1 MHTSN
6 PLPRSVLTRKAV
18 VYVRQSSPAQVR
30 DNLESQR
37 RQYDLVS
44 LARGHG
50 FRTVDVIDEDLG
62 VSANGMVAR
71 PGFERLVA
79 WLCAGDVGAV
89 LCFDASR
96 VARNGREWHHI
107 VELCGLIEARVI
119 DHDGVYDPRH
129 PNDRL
134 LLGMKG
140 TISEFELG
148 VLRARM
154 HDARSSKAAR
164 GELRIS
170 VPIGYVWDRQ
180 TGLSFDPDMRV
191 QEAVRQIFARFRE
204 LGSGR
209 QVLLALAEEQSCFPR
224 PSDGRTMVSFDWT
237 PIRYRNVMSVLKNPF
252 FAGAYAYGK
261 TERRT
266 EIVDGRV
273 RKSYGSRKPMQEWE
287 VLLKDHHEGYIDWAE
302 FERNQTLIA
311 TNAYGKAGGTK
322 SGRGGR
328 ALLAGLLTCGRCGRK
343 LMVPYSGRPPGRLT
357 YRCDRRRSELGIE
370 RCFAFG
376 GVSVDAAIAEEI
388 LRVVEP
394 MAIEASSE
402 AERMH
407 MQHRRERQRVVELD
421 LKQARYEASLAERRY
436 AACDPDNRL
445 IAAQLEKSWEATLQ
459 RVQSCEARLDAMLTC
474 C

>member
-1 MHTSN
+1 
-6 PLPRSVLTRKAV
+6 
-18 VYVRQSSPAQVR
+18 
-30 DNLESQR
+30 
-37 RQYDLVS
+37 
-44 LARGHG
+44 
-50 FRTVDVIDEDLG
+50 
-62 VSANGMVAR
+62 
-71 PGFERLVA
+71 
-79 WLCAGDVGAV
+79 
-89 LCFDASR
+89 
-96 VARNGREWHHI
+96 
-107 VELCGLIEARVI
+107 
-119 DHDGVYDPRH
+119 
-129 PNDRL
+129 
-134 LLGMKG
+134 
-140 TISEFELG
+140 
-148 VLRARM
+148 
-154 HDARSSKAAR
+154 
-164 GELRIS
+164 
-170 VPIGYVWDRQ
+170 
-180 TGLSFDPDMRV
+180 MRV

-343 LMVPYSGRPPGRLT
+343 LMVLYSGRSPGRLT

-407 MQHRRERQRVVELD
+407 MQHQRERQRVVEQSRQRRHEGCARRNPRSAPAGCGVARPRAIARPRRQCASCLAGCD
-421 LKQARYEASLAERRY
+421 LARPWPGLLRCGTGGWPHRSRSGPQAG
-436 AACDPDNRL
+436 CDPDRPWHG
-445 IAAQLEKSWEATLQ
+445 AACAAGA
-459 RVQSCEARLDAMLTC
+459 RHSCNCRARAGPGVAGRRYRSSGWSRC
-474 C
+474 ERP